1 MNRLTQKKQKA
12 RNFARAFLRT
22 HEMGEAELFAGV
34 NTLIECC
41 QNLPLVFHVLELSSA
56 QLEDKYHAISL
67 LSERLR
73 LPWQLVSLLKAVLRY
88 KEFDVLGTILE
99 MLKEEY
105 KELHGIHEV
114 TVSSSHVMASQ
125 ARTHLEQ
132 VIGSKIPG
140 TLRFMYQIDPAL
152 IAGIKIQTPLYYWE
166 HSVARTLRT
175 LQQQIA
181 SQE

>member
-22 HEMGEAELFAGV
+22 HEMGEAELFSGV
-34 NTLIECC
+34 DALIECC
-41 QNLPLVFHVLELSSA
+41 QRLPLVFHTLELSSA
-56 QLEDKYHAISL
+56 KLEDKYRAIST
-67 LSERLR
+67 LSEQLR
-73 LPWQLVSLLKAVLRY
+73 IPWQLVGLLKAVLRY
-88 KEFDVLGTILE
+88 KEFDVLSMILE
-99 MLKEEY
+99 MIKEEY

-114 TVSSSHVMASQ
+114 RVSSSHLLDHE
-125 ARTHLEQ
+125 ARNRLEQ
-132 VIGSKIPG
+132 LICAKIPG
-140 TLRFMYQIDPAL
+140 MLRFMYSIEPEL
-152 IAGIKIQTPLYYWE
+152 IAGIKIETPLYYWE